1 MTTDDQNRK
10 VDQETLVAYLD
21 GELSETETVEVEK
34 LLTTSA
40 ELRQQL
46 NGLERTWDLLDELPE
61 VEASEL
67 FTRSTMEMAI
77 GDQVQTVLRRRRK
90 FWTIPLRIAIMIL
103 VPVMACLG
111 TYAVTKWRQKAP
123 IRSLVADMP
132 LLSNYELYESVK
144 TIEFAKLLYENGV
157 FSESMLVE
165 EPNDFIWEGSEQTLI
180 SLSDERKSDLQR
192 KVERFGQLPEEAQQT
207 FRDFHNEMA
216 STENRDALMDTI
228 QFYDTWLQEIARDK
242 MLSLQSMPPEERI
255 AEIRKIDLAMR
266 RNMYGINLDEEDK
279 EIVLEWFQQLANNNQ
294 KLIVEEFKKLKATGK
309 RFDWINSKIAHQDSL
324 RILINFR
331 MNAVLRMVTDEKFQE
346 LYDSL
351 GPRSQKLI
359 DDKAKKD
366 RKKFV
371 LLLNSQPYVS
381 DADLRDFYQTQ
392 LTAVQHK
399 ALDKLSPTELKSRL
413 LRIYREHRYR
423 NHQADQKK

>member
-242 MLSLQSMPPEERI
+242 MLGLQSMPPEERI

-309 RFDWINSKIAHQDSL
+309 RFDWINSKICL
-324 RILINFR
+324 
-331 MNAVLRMVTDEKFQE
+331 
-346 LYDSL
+346 LYT
-351 GPRSQKLI
+351 
-359 DDKAKKD
+359 
-366 RKKFV
+366 
-371 LLLNSQPYVS
+371 S
-381 DADLRDFYQTQ
+381 DA
-392 LTAVQHK
+392 
-399 ALDKLSPTELKSRL
+399 
-413 LRIYREHRYR
+413 
-423 NHQADQKK
+423 ADE